1 MFIYR
6 WNNFCQ
12 LLIYLLICAT
22 IKEKE
27 IEISQAELRCC
38 NMDKTVLRRKIISGV
53 LAASPVGVSCIWAF
67 TANGKNDIPN
77 VTSDVT
83 AAE

>member
-1 MFIYR
+1 
-6 WNNFCQ
+6 
-12 LLIYLLICAT
+12 
-22 IKEKE
+22 
-27 IEISQAELRCC
+27 
-38 NMDKTVLRRKIISGV
+38 MDKTVLRRKIISGV

-83 AAE
+83 AVE